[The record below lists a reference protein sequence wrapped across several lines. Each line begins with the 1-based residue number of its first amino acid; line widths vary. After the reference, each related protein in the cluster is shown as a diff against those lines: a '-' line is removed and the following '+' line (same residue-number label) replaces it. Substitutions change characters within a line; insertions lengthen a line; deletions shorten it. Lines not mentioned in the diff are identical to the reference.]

1 VPPADLIAA
10 AAMAGLTESLLRFI
24 LEQVCGMLCALRD
37 RGRHDLS
44 VAMNVSPREMAQI
57 AVDEIVLGRL
67 RLLGLPAAA
76 LEIEITEETALD
88 IEAVQG
94 KLLALSRAGIR
105 MALDDFGTGYSS
117 LASVRQLR
125 ADRVKIDRSLVTGL
139 TEAEDKRG
147 LVQAVLGLGRALSLE
162 VVAEGVETAD
172 DLATLQAMGCPFMQ
186 GYHLGRPQPADHVL
200 RFLDARPATAAQS
213 RLHCRGA

>member
-1 VPPADLIAA
+1 
-10 AAMAGLTESLLRFI
+10 
-24 LEQVCGMLCALRD
+24 MLCALRE
-37 RGRHDLS
+37 RGRYYLS

-67 RLLGLPAAA
+67 RLLGLPATA

-94 KLLALSRAGIR
+94 KLMALSRAGIR

-125 ADRVKIDRSLVTGL
+125 ANRVKIDRSLVTGL

-147 LVQAVLGLGRALSLE
+147 LVQAVLGLGRALGLE

-186 GYHLGRPQPADHVL
+186 GYHLARPQSANDVL
-200 RFLDARPATAAQS
+200 RLLDAHLAASGETRVQ
-213 RLHCRGA
+213 RLGM